1 MKINSLTAPALA
13 LLLAVAVFG
22 VPRANGA
29 PHASPTPGLGQDR
42 DRDWDMPPGEL
53 NETQRRGFHDGI
65 EGARKD
71 FENHRRAN
79 VENRDEYRDP
89 QLPRELREI
98 YRDGFRRGYAVGVSH
113 WFQVPVI
120 APPPPPPPVRPPDR
134 FGWESGMERFNEV
147 QRRGYQ
153 DGMEGARRDADNH
166 RRPDPENRDEYRDPR
181 VAPEFREDYREGF
194 RRGYEEAVAQMM
206 GREEHGPWDAA
217 PGDFSEIK
225 RRGFIDGMQGAQR
238 DVENHR
244 RPDPN
249 NRDEYRNPNVPPPLR
264 DEYREG
270 FRRGYERAM
279 AHLMGD
285 PDRR

>member
-1 MKINSLTAPALA
+1 MKVIRLTAPTLA
-13 LLLAVAVFG
+13 LLLVVAVSG
-22 VPRANGA
+22 AARATGA
-29 PHASPTPGLGQDR
+29 PHAAPTPALGQDR
-42 DRDWDMPPGEL
+42 DRGWDMPPGEL

-79 VENRDEYRDP
+79 VENRDEFRNP
-89 QLPRELREI
+89 ELPRELREI

-113 WFQVPVI
+113 WYQAPAM
-120 APPPPPPPVRPPDR
+120 APPPAQPARESIHIGWEFGIDR
-134 FGWESGMERFNEV
+134 FNDI

-153 DGMEGARRDADNH
+153 DGMDGAHRDADNH
-166 RRPDPENRDEYRDPR
+166 RRFDPDNREEYRDPR
-181 VAPEFREDYREGF
+181 VAPEFREDYRQGF
-194 RRGYEEAVAQMM
+194 RRGYEEAVAQMT
-206 GREEHGPWDAA
+206 GRDERGPWDAA
-217 PGDFSEIK
+217 PGDFSDIA
-225 RRGFIDGMQGAQR
+225 RRGFVDGMEGARR
-238 DVENHR
+238 DVENRR

-264 DEYREG
+264 EDYRAG

-285 PDRR
+285 PGQR